1 MSTSSLLAVPTT
13 RPTVSFELY
22 PPRRPELGEVVWQRI
37 LRLAEAAPDFFSVTY
52 GASGSS
58 RDASERLVRRI
69 LDETGVPVIAHLTCV
84 GTTREELGAL
94 VRRLLGLGVRD
105 FLALRGDPPAGQ
117 SVWAPAAG
125 GLARSSELVG
135 LIRQVEAEELGAPRA
150 DGGREAGVTAAGP
163 SPVARELGVDPAD
176 VVSVAV
182 AAYPC
187 GRSHTREAELAA
199 LREKQ
204 AAGADFAITQVFYD
218 VDSYASLVA
227 DARAAGVLIPIL
239 PGIIPLT
246 DPGRLARLGELTGV
260 DVPPALTAL
269 LAVDD
274 EAERL
279 RRGVAATVDLV
290 EGALA
295 AGAPGLHLYTFNRD
309 RPALDVLE
317 ALRER
322 GVNNPALP
330 TGLRRNPARPG
341 ALPLERR

>member
-37 LRLAEAAPDFFSVTY
+37 LRLAESGPDFFSVTY

-125 GLARSSELVG
+125 GLARSSEL
-135 LIRQVEAEELGAPRA
+135 
-150 DGGREAGVTAAGP
+150 
-163 SPVARELGVDPAD
+163 
-176 VVSVAV
+176 
-182 AAYPC
+182 
-187 GRSHTREAELAA
+187 AA

-274 EAERL
+274 ETERL

-322 GVNNPALP
+322 GVSNPALP
-330 TGLRRNPARPG
+330 PALRGDPARPG